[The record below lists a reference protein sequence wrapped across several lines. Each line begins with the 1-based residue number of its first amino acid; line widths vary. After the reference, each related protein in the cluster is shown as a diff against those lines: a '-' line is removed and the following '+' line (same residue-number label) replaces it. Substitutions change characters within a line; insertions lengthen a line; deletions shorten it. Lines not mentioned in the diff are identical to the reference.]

1 MKEFLNNLK
10 TNWKF
15 VKDQK
20 WKFIKYLIFNIITIV
35 IGIVVPILSAKM
47 IIALTSSLLKQLFL
61 MALTLFFIEILRNI
75 TFYFLSYYSQII
87 YRETFIKIQTELGR
101 EILKIE
107 NKCIDNNSSGLFI
120 QRMTNDTSRMADVF
134 NILSEYLANIIR
146 DIGIFI
152 AIFIINKVVF
162 VYMIIAV
169 IILYI
174 IDRKRVKKRN
184 ENDKIFRKK
193 NEKIS
198 GFIGEIVRGI
208 RDIKMLNAENSFMGK
223 LESEVKDLNQEKYKM
238 STVDRN
244 YVLIRN
250 SINDIVDLFLI
261 ILLIY
266 LIKNNL
272 LLAANALVIYNY
284 SNRVNSIVYYIGK
297 ILEQV
302 KDYNL
307 SANRVFSILKND
319 EFKKEKFG
327 TKHLN
332 KINGDF
338 EFKNVD
344 FSYANEKVLN
354 NINFKVNA
362 NSTVAFVGKSG
373 SGKTTIF
380 NLLCKMYDVDSGEI
394 LIDNIN
400 INKLDKDSIRGNIT
414 IINQQPYIF
423 NMSIKDNF
431 KLVKENVTDK
441 EIEDACTLACLDEF
455 IDSLPD
461 KYDTI
466 IGEGGINLSGG
477 QKQRMAIARA
487 LIQKTEIILFDEATS
502 ALDNETQANI
512 QKAIDNMK
520 KEYTILIIAH
530 RLSTI
535 INSDKILFLNNGII
549 EDEGTHDELIKK
561 NKNYKKLYEAEL
573 KKHD

>member
-302 KDYNL
+302 QDYNL

>member
-208 RDIKMLNAENSFMGK
+208 RDIKILWVNLK
-223 LESEVKDLNQEKYKM
+223 VK
-238 STVDRN
+238 
-244 YVLIRN
+244 
-250 SINDIVDLFLI
+250 
-261 ILLIY
+261 
-266 LIKNNL
+266 
-272 LLAANALVIYNY
+272 
-284 SNRVNSIVYYIGK
+284 
-297 ILEQV
+297 
-302 KDYNL
+302 
-307 SANRVFSILKND
+307 
-319 EFKKEKFG
+319 
-327 TKHLN
+327 
-332 KINGDF
+332 
-338 EFKNVD
+338 
-344 FSYANEKVLN
+344 
-354 NINFKVNA
+354 
-362 NSTVAFVGKSG
+362 
-373 SGKTTIF
+373 
-380 NLLCKMYDVDSGEI
+380 
-394 LIDNIN
+394 
-400 INKLDKDSIRGNIT
+400 
-414 IINQQPYIF
+414 
-423 NMSIKDNF
+423 
-431 KLVKENVTDK
+431 
-441 EIEDACTLACLDEF
+441 
-455 IDSLPD
+455 
-461 KYDTI
+461 
-466 IGEGGINLSGG
+466 
-477 QKQRMAIARA
+477 
-487 LIQKTEIILFDEATS
+487 
-502 ALDNETQANI
+502 
-512 QKAIDNMK
+512 
-520 KEYTILIIAH
+520 
-530 RLSTI
+530 
-535 INSDKILFLNNGII
+535 
-549 EDEGTHDELIKK
+549 
-561 NKNYKKLYEAEL
+561 
-573 KKHD
+573 

>member
-338 EFKNVD
+338 EFKNDD

>member
-1 MKEFLNNLK
+1 
-10 TNWKF
+10 
-15 VKDQK
+15 
-20 WKFIKYLIFNIITIV
+20 
-35 IGIVVPILSAKM
+35 
-47 IIALTSSLLKQLFL
+47 
-61 MALTLFFIEILRNI
+61 
-75 TFYFLSYYSQII
+75 
-87 YRETFIKIQTELGR
+87 
-101 EILKIE
+101 
-107 NKCIDNNSSGLFI
+107 
-120 QRMTNDTSRMADVF
+120 
-134 NILSEYLANIIR
+134 
-146 DIGIFI
+146 
-152 AIFIINKVVF
+152 
-162 VYMIIAV
+162 
-169 IILYI
+169 
-174 IDRKRVKKRN
+174 
-184 ENDKIFRKK
+184 
-193 NEKIS
+193 
-198 GFIGEIVRGI
+198 
-208 RDIKMLNAENSFMGK
+208 
-223 LESEVKDLNQEKYKM
+223 
-238 STVDRN
+238 
-244 YVLIRN
+244 
-250 SINDIVDLFLI
+250 
-261 ILLIY
+261 
-266 LIKNNL
+266 
-272 LLAANALVIYNY
+272 
-284 SNRVNSIVYYIGK
+284 
-297 ILEQV
+297 
-302 KDYNL
+302 
-307 SANRVFSILKND
+307 
-319 EFKKEKFG
+319 
-327 TKHLN
+327 
-332 KINGDF
+332 
-338 EFKNVD
+338 
-344 FSYANEKVLN
+344 
-354 NINFKVNA
+354 
-362 NSTVAFVGKSG
+362 
-373 SGKTTIF
+373 
-380 NLLCKMYDVDSGEI
+380 MYDVDSGEI